1 MRMAEYAQGSDQEQ
15 GSPLPPLPDVEVL
28 GVGEA
33 LRKRREQLGWSIG
46 DVADWLR
53 IRSAYLEALEN
64 GNASVLPAEVYAL
77 GFLRTYGQALGFN
90 PDQMLKLYRQ
100 EGRLGTRK
108 PDLDFPDPLPDRR
121 LPPAVSISLG
131 LAVILASYVGW
142 YCFVGH
148 APPVPERVPPVA
160 TLMPGES
167 AKNAPSPQVA
177 SILPDHNMAQLPPL
191 PVVTQ
196 PAPAQ
201 STPVVPTGPD
211 ASALANTTSVANAP
225 VPSQAGKPVAAEPAS
240 VPPAVEQPAA
250 SVPGTASASASAS
263 ADAPLMLRA
272 QAPSWVQVR
281 NAAGKVVYDHVLQP
295 GDVWTVPAD
304 NGPYSLTVGNAGGVI
319 FAQGDKTTPPLG
331 RNGAVL
337 RHIAL
342 TPEVVQ
348 QVRASGGVSAA
359 GTATVVPLPA
369 GVAVPARTSTV
380 ATPAADAA
388 VTPESGAGHVA
399 QSAVEVPKP
408 PSHHAALP
416 PAETSADD
424 LNARQLNGAGA
435 H

>member
-1 MRMAEYAQGSDQEQ
+1 MRMAEYAQGSDHEQ

-46 DVADWLR
+46 DVSAWLR
-53 IRSAYLEALEN
+53 IRSVYLDALES
-64 GNASVLPAEVYAL
+64 GNSSVLPAEVYAL

-108 PDLDFPDPLPDRR
+108 PDLDFPDPPPDRR

-131 LAVILASYVGW
+131 LVVILASYVGW

-148 APPVPERVPPVA
+148 VPPVPERVPPVA

-177 SILPDHNMAQLPPL
+177 SILPDHNMAEVPVGAQAAPPQSV
-191 PVVTQ
+191 PV
-196 PAPAQ
+196 
-201 STPVVPTGPD
+201 TPSGVDAAPTGNATNTAD
-211 ASALANTTSVANAP
+211 VASSSVAAAP
-225 VPSQAGKPVAAEPAS
+225 ENQATPATVPD
-240 VPPAVEQPAA
+240 VEQPSHAQPDTATA
-250 SVPGTASASASAS
+250 SV
-263 ADAPLMLRA
+263 DAPLMLKA
-272 QAPSWVQVR
+272 TAPSWVQLK
-281 NAAGKVVYDHVLQP
+281 NAGGKVVYDHILQS
-295 GDVWTVPAD
+295 GDAWTVPSD
-304 NGPYSLTVGNAGGVI
+304 NGPYSLTVGNAGGI
-319 FAQGDKTTPPLG
+319 TLAQGTMTTPPLG

-342 TPEVVQ
+342 TPETVRQVQ
-348 QVRASGGVSAA
+348 AGGGVS
-359 GTATVVPLPA
+359 PM
-369 GVAVPARTSTV
+369 
-380 ATPAADAA
+380 PAAPAA
-388 VTPESGAGHVA
+388 VTPVEQGAGLPAKATRDDAPKPDLPAVASGAGA
-399 QSAVEVPKP
+399 GGIAAAPAEAVKP
-408 PSHHAALP
+408 AAHRAAP
-416 PAETSADD
+416 PAEPSADD

>member
-1 MRMAEYAQGSDQEQ
+1 MAEYAQGSDQEQ

-46 DVADWLR
+46 DVAAWLR
-53 IRSAYLEALEN
+53 IRSVYLEALEN

-77 GFLRTYGQALGFN
+77 GFLRAYGQALGFN

-100 EGRLGTRK
+100 EGRLGMRK
-108 PDLDFPDPLPDRR
+108 PDLDFPDPPPDRR

-142 YCFVGH
+142 YCFAGH

-177 SILPDHNMAQLPPL
+177 SILPDHNVAQLPHL
-191 PVVTQ
+191 PVAAQ

-201 STPVVPTGPD
+201 STSVVPTGPE
-211 ASALANTTSVANAP
+211 APAP
-225 VPSQAGKPVAAEPAS
+225 VNAAGVAEATVPPQAGKPVAAEPAP

-250 SVPGTASASASAS
+250 SVSGTASAS
-263 ADAPLMLRA
+263 APLMLRA
-272 QAPSWVQVR
+272 QAASWVQVR
-281 NAAGKVVYDHVLQP
+281 NAAGKVVYDHILQP

-319 FAQGDKTTPPLG
+319 FAQGDMTTPPLG

-348 QVRASGGVSAA
+348 QVRAGGGVSATGA
-359 GTATVVPLPA
+359 PAVVSSPVGA
-369 GVAVPARTSTV
+369 VVPARTSTV
-380 ATPAADAA
+380 ATPAADASVA
-388 VTPESGAGHVA
+388 PESGAGHVA
-399 QSAVEVPKP
+399 QPAVEVAKP
-408 PSHHAALP
+408 PPHRAAAP
-416 PAETSADD
+416 PAEPSADD
-424 LNARQLNGAGA
+424 LNARQLSGAGA

>member
-46 DVADWLR
+46 DVAAWLR
-53 IRSAYLEALEN
+53 IRSIYLEALEN

-77 GFLRTYGQALGFN
+77 GFLRAYGQALGFN

-108 PDLDFPDPLPDRR
+108 PDLDFPDPPPDRR

-131 LAVILASYVGW
+131 LVVILASYVGW

-191 PVVTQ
+191 PVAQ

-201 STPVVPTGPD
+201 STPVVPTGADAPAPVNATGVSD
-211 ASALANTTSVANAP
+211 ASV
-225 VPSQAGKPVAAEPAS
+225 VPQPDKPVAGEVPA

-250 SVPGTASASASAS
+250 SVPETASASASA
-263 ADAPLMLRA
+263 DVPLMLKA

-281 NAAGKVVYDHVLQP
+281 NAAGKVVYDHILQP

-304 NGPYSLTVGNAGGVI
+304 NGPYSLTVGNAGGVA
-319 FAQGDKTTPPLG
+319 FAQGDMTTPPLG

-348 QVRASGGVSAA
+348 QVRAGGGVSATGA
-359 GTATVVPLPA
+359 PAVVPSPA
-369 GVAVPARTSTV
+369 GAAVPTRTSTV
-380 ATPAADAA
+380 AIPAADAPVA
-388 VTPESGAGHVA
+388 PENGAGHVA
-399 QSAVEVPKP
+399 QPALDVAKP
-408 PSHHAALP
+408 PPHREAPP
-416 PAETSADD
+416 PAEPSADD